1 MKKTI
6 EIKVCDCCLQEADR
20 FWEFTIPWPDN
31 IVAYG
36 GKNQV
41 PIVFYGENFYRKDI
55 ELCDKCATK
64 FARFLAESIKPEG
77 VEFEWE
83 K

>member
-6 EIKVCDCCLQEADR
+6 EIEVCDCCRQEADR

-41 PIVFYGENFYRKDI
+41 PIVFYGKNFYRKDI

-64 FARFLAESIKPEG
+64 FAKFLAESIKPEG
-77 VEFEWE
+77 VESEWE